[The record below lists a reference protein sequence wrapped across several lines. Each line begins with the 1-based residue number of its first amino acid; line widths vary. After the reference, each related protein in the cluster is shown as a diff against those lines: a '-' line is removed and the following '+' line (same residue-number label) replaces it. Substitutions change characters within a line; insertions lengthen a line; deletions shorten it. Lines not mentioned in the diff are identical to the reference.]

1 MLKGDRVILETDITL
16 TCQSVAER
24 GLILCAKT
32 DGSGVA
38 MGDLAGQADL
48 YASASGH
55 KVAGL
60 LMCDVVNVDL
70 TRYHLNFNKDEV
82 PVGNRV
88 WLLRKGTVVT
98 DKVTG
103 TPTRGATAYLG
114 ANGVLTPT
122 LHATGGLVAS
132 PKVGEFKGGLD
143 ENNFVRVDINLPA

>member
-1 MLKGDRVILETDITL
+1 MLKPDRVILETDITL
-16 TCQSVAER
+16 TCESVAER
-24 GLILCAKT
+24 GVVLCHKT
-32 DGSGVA
+32 SGSGAA
-38 MGDLAGQADL
+38 MGDHAGQSDL
-48 YASASGH
+48 YANPSGK

-70 TRYHLNFNKDEV
+70 TRYHLNFHKDEV

-103 TPTRGATAYLG
+103 SPTAGATAYLT

-122 LHATGGLVAS
+122 VSATGGVVAT
-132 PKVGEFKGGLD
+132 PKVGEFAGGLD
-143 ENNFVRVDINLPA
+143 ENGFVRVHINLPA